1 MSPRRPPVRAV
12 SSTIGNSGRPSGA
25 TNSGLEIE
33 FAQHSDLGKKRDHN
47 EDCLGSVLAE
57 TVVRAQ
63 THGWLFAV
71 ADGLG
76 GHEKGEVASSLAIET
91 VTSGFRGAAAGE
103 AHATLLQRLV
113 QAANIQVYEAGR
125 AASPGGVSMGTTLVA
140 CALRFDRA
148 AVAHVGDSRC
158 YLIRQGRATLL
169 TRDHTVVND
178 QIRMGIL
185 SAKEAAQSEA
195 RHLLSRSLGNDLF
208 VGVETSEHQIF
219 SGDIFLLCSDGLHGS
234 IETAELGKLVTP
246 DSDLQQAARNLV
258 ALANERDGGDN
269 ISVQLIRVR
278 GVERVGMYRGRPY
291 RLR

>member
-1 MSPRRPPVRAV
+1 VGSVRD
-12 SSTIGNSGRPSGA
+12 NSGRPPSG
-25 TNSGLEIE
+25 TVGSGLEIE
-33 FAQHSDLGKKRDHN
+33 FAQHSDPGKTRGHN

-57 TVVRAQ
+57 TPARAQ

-76 GHEKGEVASSLAIET
+76 GHEKGEVASSLAIEA
-91 VTSGFRGAAAGE
+91 VTSGFRAAAAGE
-103 AHATLLQRLV
+103 AHSILLQRLV

-125 AASPGGVSMGTTLVA
+125 AASPGGISMGTTIVA

-185 SAKEAAQSEA
+185 SAKEAAQSQA
-195 RHLLSRSLGNDLF
+195 RHVLSRSLGNDLF
-208 VGVETSEHQIF
+208 VGVETSGHQIF
-219 SGDIFLLCSDGLHGS
+219 SGDIFLLCSDGMHGS

-246 DSDLQQAARNLV
+246 ACDLQQAATKLV